1 MMYMR
6 RSAIIVMLIAVTVV
20 IIATYSILQIYG
32 GSREPLP
39 SATSTP
45 TPTITAS
52 TNTQLQGVVLQGAG
66 ATFVYPQI
74 SEWAKRF
81 QERYGIQIN
90 YQSVGSGAGQSM
102 FFQKVVDFG
111 CSDPPLSRDT
121 WLKYNGSVLQVPWLF
136 GPVVLVYNIPELPKS
151 TALRLD
157 AIAIAKI
164 YKGEIRYW
172 NDEYVK
178 GLNPDIAHLLP
189 NKEIVAVYRS
199 DSSGTTELFTTFLY
213 KASGG
218 VWTKDLVGKSISWP
232 VEATGRGV
240 GGKGNEGVT
249 QNVMQIPYSI
259 GYVEWSYAIKNNLS
273 IAAIKNAAGN
283 FVLPMRETLEEAL
296 KNAKIPTSPL
306 DDFSGIVDSVI
317 YVAGEKSYP
326 ILGPTHIILWR
337 SYDNPKK
344 VEALKLFLKWVAEE
358 GYNHIVEGYVAPP
371 QSVKELL
378 IKAANEIVSQ

>member
-1 MMYMR
+1 MR